1 MVVIDR
7 QVTPT
12 TLPVTANIAA
22 WWCHLGEQ
30 LYTVVKQLT
39 DLAGEQK
46 NALYCLLQVE
56 GYYRALKIV
65 IHSLNSSGLLL

>member
-7 QVTPT
+7 QITPT

-22 WWCHLGEQ
+22 RRCHLGEQ
-30 LYTVVKQLT
+30 LYTVVKYLT
-39 DLAGEQK
+39 DLAREQK
-46 NALYCLLQVE
+46 DCLLQEE
-56 GYYRALKIV
+56 GYYKALKIV

>member
-22 WWCHLGEQ
+22 WWCHLREQ
-30 LYTVVKQLT
+30 LYTVVKYFT
-39 DLAGEQK
+39 DLAREQK
-46 NALYCLLQVE
+46 DAL
-56 GYYRALKIV
+56 
-65 IHSLNSSGLLL
+65 